1 MFRKIKRANNSKLTS
16 KDITILECLGPN
28 DAVAKYLE
36 IKKCHLK
43 EDVKDVKGK
52 TVRKFKFP
60 MVDFIGA
67 LKFDKSQ
74 TVIYQF
80 NPEITESGS
89 FILEI
94 ERDGDIFKD
103 VPALTEDM
111 YKSVDFA
118 TWILRAYLAEGV

>member
-1 MFRKIKRANNSKLTS
+1 MFRKIKRANNSKLVS
-16 KDITILECLGPN
+16 KDITIWECLGPN

-43 EDVKDVKGK
+43 EDVKDIKGK

-60 MVDFIGA
+60 KVEFIGS
-67 LKFDKSQ
+67 LKFDKAQ

-94 ERDGDIFKD
+94 DRDGDIFKD
-103 VPALTEDM
+103 VPALTEEM

>member
-16 KDITILECLGPN
+16 SDVIILECLGPN

-36 IKKCHLK
+36 IKKYHLK
-43 EDVKDVKGK
+43 EEVKDVKGK

-60 MVDFIGA
+60 VVNFIGT
-67 LKFDKSQ
+67 LKFDKAQ

-80 NPEITESGS
+80 NPELSESGA

-94 ERDGDIFKD
+94 LRDGDIFQD
-103 VPALTEDM
+103 VPALTEEMFKGLKDT
-111 YKSVDFA
+111 
-118 TWILRAYLAEGV
+118 TWVLRAYLAEGV